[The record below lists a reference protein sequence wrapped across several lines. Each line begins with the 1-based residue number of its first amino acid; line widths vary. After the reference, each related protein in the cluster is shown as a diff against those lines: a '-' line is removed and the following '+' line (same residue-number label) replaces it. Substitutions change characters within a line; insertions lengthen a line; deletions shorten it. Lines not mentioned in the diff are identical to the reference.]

1 MVARKICF
9 GLTAGRR
16 AGSTALKKQTDQSD
30 RTDMTNQIAKIAI
43 ALCMLLVPGAVQA
56 QKLVIAWTA
65 VSAFNSPFWV
75 MNDAGFYKEEGLDVD
90 TIYIASSPIAAKA
103 MLAGEIVISA
113 QNSQVIADAGLHGA
127 DLVAIGATVNIV
139 PFYVMATPEIKSVM
153 DLKGKVVGV
162 SRFGAATDFG
172 MRMFLGKYGLEAH
185 KDVTF
190 IQIGGMPE
198 IAAALSKRIIA
209 AAPMSYPMVYVA
221 EQGGAKVLANLVK
234 DEIPFVHLT
243 LTTTKRFLKEKRPQA
258 KAFLRA
264 YGKATHFIYSRP
276 AETRSIFAKYT
287 KINDQRILDGSLK
300 YGHEFME
307 KVPFVKAAGFQVTL
321 DEIARTNPKAKQAKP
336 QQFFDNS
343 LVQELVDEGFFTKV
357 WGKNPL

>member
-1 MVARKICF
+1 MKKAIFFALVFTSILL
-9 GLTAGRR
+9 GNR
-16 AGSTALKKQTDQSD
+16 ADAE
-30 RTDMTNQIAKIAI
+30 
-43 ALCMLLVPGAVQA
+43 
-56 QKLVIAWTA
+56 KLVIAWTA

-103 MLAGEIVISA
+103 TLAGETVISA
-113 QNSQVIADAGLHGA
+113 QNSQVIADSGLQGA

-139 PFYVMATPEIKSVM
+139 PFYVMAAPEIRSIA
-153 DLKGKVVGV
+153 DLKGKTVGV

-172 MRMFLGKYGLEAH
+172 MRMFLAKYGLAAH
-185 KDVTF
+185 RDVAF

-198 IAAALSKRIIA
+198 IATALSKKIIA

-221 EQGGAKVLANLVK
+221 EQGGAKILANLAK

-243 LTTTKRFLKEKRPQA
+243 LTTTKRFLKDKRPQV

-264 YGKATHFIYSRP
+264 YGKAVHFLFTRK
-276 AETRSIFAKYT
+276 AESLAIFVKYT
-287 KINDQRILDGSLK
+287 KIKDQKMLEGSLK
-300 YGHEFME
+300 YGYEFME
-307 KVPFVKAAGFQVTL
+307 KVPFVKRAGFQVTL

-336 QQFFDNS
+336 EQFFDNS
-343 LVQELVDEGFFTKV
+343 LIQELVDEGFFAKL
-357 WGKNPL
+357 WGRNP

>member
-1 MVARKICF
+1 MKHSRLF
-9 GLTAGRR
+9 GLVVL
-16 AGSTALKKQTDQSD
+16 AL
-30 RTDMTNQIAKIAI
+30 
-43 ALCMLLVPGAVQA
+43 MLLVETARA

-75 MNDAGFYKEEGLDVD
+75 MNDAGYYKEEGLNVD

-103 MLAGEIVISA
+103 TLAGEIVISA
-113 QNSQVIADAGLHGA
+113 QNSQVIADSGLQGA

-139 PFYVMATPEIKSVM
+139 PFYVMAWPEIKTVT
-153 DLKGKVVGV
+153 DLKGKTIGV

-172 MRMFLGKYGLEAH
+172 MRMFLGKNGLEAH
-185 KDVTF
+185 KDVAF

-221 EQGGAKVLANLVK
+221 EQGGAKVLANLAK

-243 LTTTKRFLKEKRPQA
+243 LTTTKRFLKEKRSQA

-264 YGKATHFIYSRP
+264 YGKAMHFIYSRP
-276 AETRSIFAKYT
+276 AETKTIFAKYT
-287 KINDQRILDGSLK
+287 KISDQKILEGSLR
-300 YGHEFME
+300 YGYEFME

-321 DEIARTNPKAKQAKP
+321 DEIARSNPKARQAKP

-343 LVQELVDEGFFTKV
+343 LVQELADEGFFSKI
-357 WGKNPL
+357 WGR

>member
-1 MVARKICF
+1 MNNRVRARAAIVF
-9 GLTAGRR
+9 LLL
-16 AGSTALKKQTDQSD
+16 ALGISP
-30 RTDMTNQIAKIAI
+30 A
-43 ALCMLLVPGAVQA
+43 QA

-65 VSAFNSPFWV
+65 VSAFNAPFWI

-90 TIYIASSPIAAKA
+90 TMYIASSPVAAKA
-103 MLAGEIVISA
+103 TLAGDVVISA
-113 QNSQVIADAGLHGA
+113 QNSQVIADSGLQGG

-139 PFYVMATPEIKSVM
+139 PFYVMAAPEIKTVA
-153 DLKGKVVGV
+153 DLKGKTIGV

-172 MRMFLGKYGLEAH
+172 MRMFLAKHGLEAH
-185 KDVTF
+185 KDVAF

-198 IAAALSKRIIA
+198 IAAALSKKIIA

-221 EQGGAKVLANLVK
+221 EQGGAKVLANLAK

-243 LTTTKRFLKEKRPQA
+243 LTTTKRFVKERRSAA

-264 YGKATHFIYSRP
+264 YGKAMHFIYNRP
-276 AETRSIFAKYT
+276 AETKTIFAKYT
-287 KINDQRILDGSLK
+287 KVTDPKILDGSLK
-300 YGHEFME
+300 YGYEFME

-336 QQFFDNS
+336 GQFYDNS
-343 LVQELVDEGFFTKV
+343 LVQELVDEGFFVKL
-357 WGKNPL
+357 WGRVNP

>member
-1 MVARKICF
+1 
-9 GLTAGRR
+9 
-16 AGSTALKKQTDQSD
+16 
-30 RTDMTNQIAKIAI
+30 MTNQIVKITL
-43 ALCMLLVPGAVQA
+43 ALSLLLVPSAAPA

-90 TIYIASSPIAAKA
+90 TIYIASSPVAAKA
-103 MLAGEIVISA
+103 MLAGEIVIGA
-113 QNSQVIADAGLHGA
+113 QNSQVIADAGLQGA

-139 PFYVMATPEIKSVM
+139 PFYVMAWPEIKTVS
-153 DLKGKVVGV
+153 DLKGKTVGV

-172 MRMFLGKYGLEAH
+172 MRMFLGKHGLEAH
-185 KDVTF
+185 KDVAF

-221 EQGGAKVLANLVK
+221 EQGGAKVLANLAK

-243 LTTTKRFLKEKRPQA
+243 LTTTKRFLKERRSQA

-264 YGKATHFIYSRP
+264 YGKAMHFIYTKP
-276 AETRSIFAKYT
+276 AETKSIFAKYS
-287 KINDQRILDGSLK
+287 KISDQRILDGSLK
-300 YGHEFME
+300 YGYEFME

-321 DEIARTNPKAKQAKP
+321 DEIARGNPKAKQAKP
-336 QQFFDNS
+336 QHFFDNG

-357 WGKNPL
+357 WGKSPL